1 MAVSMQ
7 LRVRACLQWRCRC
20 LPAVLPACKACCMVN
35 GGGQVEAYWERIAM
49 IGASGWLAAGIPGE
63 QQAER
68 RTRRRTASQ
77 PQAPAGLT
85 PEQAQQQTPQ
95 HASQS
100 AGAAADAQAPDPLA
114 VGRVAREEEVS
125 SHSLGSFPMML
136 LLLLRL
142 HGMRDG
148 HAV

>member
-1 MAVSMQ
+1 
-7 LRVRACLQWRCRC
+7 
-20 LPAVLPACKACCMVN
+20 
-35 GGGQVEAYWERIAM
+35 M
-49 IGASGWLAAGIPGE
+49 IGASGWLAAGTPGE

-85 PEQAQQQTPQ
+85 PEQAQQQTQQ